1 MKKSKLIGFLVILLV
16 LVGAGLI
23 YFFNSNKDDGDN
35 VIDNNSS
42 NSISTVSNDKITL
55 IWDSDTKFEISVDE
69 IKDLSYVVKE
79 IKRTNDDEEI
89 IDQYPIKG
97 VTLKDLLLN
106 FDKKIEDL
114 DYIRLTAGDGYSLEV
129 PNHIVHN
136 KDLILAY
143 EIDNMPLKENTKPI
157 RVFIPEEEAMYWVRN
172 LVEISMVALKSNIS
186 SQNNNTADKIIF
198 FESLIKNFN
207 AVEYDG
213 NSDQKAIKTS
223 DLFNDIELSESIYL
237 LAVDGFEKNEEFKTF
252 IEQYIL
258 TEGVNT
264 PAYRGPDL
272 PRGMHVRDLVWVFSN
287 KTGIFSVNRGLEI
300 FDAHKIN
307 DDSGINLL
315 ELTKRF
321 NMKTSETY
329 LLEAS
334 DGYSVQVTHEDLE
347 KGIVYIRRNG
357 EVYSLFEDLPKNTS
371 VKNLL
376 FITPN

>member
-136 KDLILAY
+136 KDIILAY

-186 SQNNNTADKIIF
+186 SQDNNTADKIIF

-207 AVEYDG
+207 AV
-213 NSDQKAIKTS
+213 
-223 DLFNDIELSESIYL
+223 
-237 LAVDGFEKNEEFKTF
+237 
-252 IEQYIL
+252 
-258 TEGVNT
+258 
-264 PAYRGPDL
+264 
-272 PRGMHVRDLVWVFSN
+272 
-287 KTGIFSVNRGLEI
+287 
-300 FDAHKIN
+300 
-307 DDSGINLL
+307 
-315 ELTKRF
+315 
-321 NMKTSETY
+321 
-329 LLEAS
+329 
-334 DGYSVQVTHEDLE
+334 
-347 KGIVYIRRNG
+347 
-357 EVYSLFEDLPKNTS
+357 
-371 VKNLL
+371 
-376 FITPN
+376 